1 MQSEVVMPK
10 ATLLGGSDAKPAPDV
25 AMPRLESAT
34 SAIIWLSYLGLIS
47 LGVVIM
53 GW

>member
-10 ATLLGGSDAKPAPDV
+10 ATLLGGTDTKRAPEV
-25 AMPRLESAT
+25 TMPRLESAT
-34 SAIIWLSYLGLIS
+34 SAIIWLSYLGLVS
-47 LGVVIM
+47 LGIVIM